1 LQPPP
6 PARRDRSRLD
16 LAGDRRPAITPQ
28 LAIRVAGAGVV
39 AFVLFGIIFFRLWY
53 LEVLD
58 GDKYL
63 ARARENRV
71 RTERIAAPRGK
82 IVDANKVTL
91 VDDRKATV
99 VAINPASIPAT
110 TLAAIADY
118 GQATG
123 RWALRKQQ
131 YDKKLAKLSKK
142 QKTRVAKLPSAPARP
157 LATGALLARYRR
169 LASVLQMSAK
179 TINNRVVD
187 AIVQVPYANVR
198 IRTDVPAAQRNF
210 IQERSA
216 DFPGVTVS
224 SVYERSY
231 PNHEMAAQ
239 VLGTIGQING
249 AELASKKFKGVAPGT
264 DVGQSGLEYTYDN
277 FLRGTDGRTRIE
289 VNAAGERR
297 QLATAVQPKAGQQL
311 KLTLRKDIQDVGD
324 AALKQAGGGRPGAF
338 VALDPDTGAVYA
350 MGSSPSYNPRD
361 AAPGRYSTTAA
372 YTAKFIEA
380 STNFPLIDRADESA
394 YPTGSIFKPI
404 TSLAAL
410 DAGVIETSTVF
421 DDTGCYQTGARQE
434 DRACNTNKTP
444 YGPITMVDAL
454 RVSSDTYYY
463 NLGKKLYEKG
473 TLKLQKWAHDL
484 GVARKTGI
492 DLPGERTG
500 LIPSP
505 SEVRRINELQ
515 RACVRKHPKGNCQIG
530 SGNALWNPGDNE
542 NFAVGQ
548 GGLEATP
555 LQMAV
560 AYSAIINGG
569 RVPTPYVGAQVEDS
583 RGIVTKF
590 TPPSRRSVRI
600 DPAWRSTIM
609 NGLHEAANQSGG
621 TSKAVWDQGW
631 PRSKYPIFG
640 KTGTAERNGQN
651 DQSWYVGY
659 SYDGS
664 PTRRPILVVCTIEG
678 GGFGAEAAAPA
689 VRLIM
694 SQWFGVT
701 PKLVRGSSND
711 R

>member
-1 LQPPP
+1 MPLD
-6 PARRDRSRLD
+6 PAN
-16 LAGDRRPAITPQ
+16 DRRPPITPQ

-53 LEVLD
+53 LQVLD

-63 ARARENRV
+63 AQARENRV
-71 RTERIAAPRGK
+71 RTERIAAPRGQ
-82 IVDANKVTL
+82 IIDANKVTL
-91 VDDRKATV
+91 VDNRKATV

-110 TLAAIADY
+110 TREQISAY
-118 GQATG
+118 GQAAG
-123 RWALRKQQ
+123 RWALRKKA
-131 YDKKLAKLSKK
+131 YEKTLAKLSRKRRAK
-142 QKTRVAKLPSAPARP
+142 AAKLRAAPARP
-157 LATGALLARYRR
+157 MATGELLSRYRR
-169 LASVLQMSAK
+169 LATVLQMSAK
-179 TINNRVVD
+179 TINDRVVD
-187 AIVQVPYANVR
+187 GIVQVPYANVR
-198 IRTDVPAAQRNF
+198 IRSDVPAPQRNF
-210 IQERSA
+210 IEERP
-216 DFPGVTVS
+216 DTFPGVTVD
-224 SVYERSY
+224 SVYERTY
-231 PNHEMAAQ
+231 PNHDLAAQ

-249 AELASKKFKGVAPGT
+249 AELADKKFKGVVAGT
-264 DVGQSGLEYTYDN
+264 DVGQSGLEYTYDQ
-277 FLRGTDGRTRIE
+277 FLRGTDGRYRIE
-289 VNAAGERR
+289 VNAAGERS
-297 QLATAVQPKAGQQL
+297 QASTAVAPKAGDQL
-311 KLTLRKDIQDVGD
+311 MLTLRKDMQDAGES
-324 AALKQAGGGRPGAF
+324 ALRQAGGGKPGAF

-372 YTAKFIEA
+372 YKAKFVNA
-380 STNFPLIDRADESA
+380 NTGFPLIDRADESA

-410 DAGVIETSTVF
+410 DAGVITTSTVF
-421 DDTGCYQTGARQE
+421 DDTGCFQTGARKNI
-434 DRACNTNKTP
+434 DFACNTNRTP

-473 TLKLQKWAHDL
+473 TLNLQKWAHRL

-492 DLPGERTG
+492 DLPGERAG

-515 RACVRKHPKGNCQIG
+515 QACVRKHPKGNCQIG
-530 SGNALWNPGDNE
+530 SGNALWNPGDNV

-560 AYSAIINGG
+560 AYSTIVNGG
-569 RVPTPYVGAQVEDS
+569 RVPTPHIGAQVEDS

-590 TPPSRRSVRI
+590 TPPSRRSVQI
-600 DPAWRSTIM
+600 DPAWRTTIL
-609 NGLHEAANQSGG
+609 NGLHAAANENGG

-631 PRSKYPIFG
+631 PRTKYPIFG
-640 KTGTAERNGQN
+640 KTGTAERNGQA

-664 PTRRPILVVCTIEG
+664 PTNHPILIVCTIEG

-701 PKLVRGSSND
+701 SKLVRGSSND
-711 R
+711 T